1 MIRAADVKRSV
12 TMTDLLARLDIPIR
26 SGFIVCPFHAE
37 VTGSCR
43 VWDDPNKGFYCFGCH
58 LGGSVIDFAMFYWK
72 LNFADAMKKLIDM
85 FGLDTSRPQ
94 TVYERSRQAAE
105 NNRRNRE
112 INRTD
117 MLEDALL
124 QTERKI
130 KRLSVAGKI
139 TDELADL
146 VQHRA
151 QLERRLEEA
160 YDDRWLKKQQGRSG

>member
-58 LGGSVIDFAMFYWK
+58 LGGSVIDFAMHFWK
-72 LNFADAMKKLIDM
+72 LNFAEAMQKLAGM

-112 INRTD
+112 LNRVD
-117 MLEDALL
+117 LLEDALV
-124 QTERKI
+124 QIEKKI
-130 KRLSVAGKI
+130 VRLSESGEI
-139 TDELADL
+139 SDELVDAL
-146 VQHRA
+146 EHRSM
-151 QLERRLEEA
+151 LENKIQEA
-160 YDDRWLKKQQGRSG
+160 YDDRWLKKQGRSG